1 MAEPALDPMKA
12 LLKLIPLL
20 ALTGL
25 VACSANGV
33 ENGDLSGATRPVGQG
48 DVEDIIEFGDE
59 RISFSRSDM
68 AVYQVDLINRD
79 NENVRVQYRARWYDA
94 DGIEVR
100 SVASSWSN
108 VYVYA
113 GSHRSVKSVAP
124 NMEAVRCEMEV
135 SLYDPM
141 TR

>member
-1 MAEPALDPMKA
+1 MKA

-33 ENGDLSGATRPVGQG
+33 KNGDLSGATRPVGNG
-48 DVEDIIEFGDE
+48 DVGDIIEFGDE
-59 RISFSRSDM
+59 RISFSRSDV

-79 NENVRVQYRARWYDA
+79 DENVRVQYKAQWYDA
-94 DGIEVR
+94 DGIEVD
-100 SVASSWSN
+100 SVARSWST

-113 GSHRSVKSVAP
+113 GSHKAVKSVAP